1 MINIRYLFFR
11 KEMYAVRSGV
21 HQSRKS
27 PDHTT
32 PVLTFHH
39 ARRYSS
45 LILSKVQRQALFQ
58 RIPVFYIGNILT
70 VHQMPVVKCCNCL
83 RIFTQGMPVNVPEA
97 FRLLYKAARFA
108 QDHDY
113 TVASFA
119 NARIIG
125 TESDN
130 PPSKYV

>member
-1 MINIRYLFFR
+1 
-11 KEMYAVRSGV
+11 MYAVRSGV

-58 RIPVFYIGNILT
+58 RIPVFLHRQYSDGTSDAGCQVLQLSADIYAG
-70 VHQMPVVKCCNCL
+70 HAGKCAGSLPAALQNCGVCL
-83 RIFTQGMPVNVPEA
+83 RLQPHGHIPWQT
-97 FRLLYKAARFA
+97 RAR
-108 QDHDY
+108 
-113 TVASFA
+113 SER
-119 NARIIG
+119 NPIIHHQNTSHYGKKSDG
-125 TESDN
+125 T
-130 PPSKYV
+130 